1 MNGEKSKINKLQI
14 TAVVIAAA
22 ALLTVVVVRTGKTS
36 ETGSEKPVSSDIS
49 SAASDGKIYFPQMI
63 FPMASPFMIT
73 SPETERLC
81 STYLSRLPTARSE
94 VR

>member
-36 ETGSEKPVSSDIS
+36 ETGSEKIGFFRYKLYRVQR
-49 SAASDGKIYFPQMI
+49 KNI
-63 FPMASPFMIT
+63 FF
-73 SPETERLC
+73 
-81 STYLSRLPTARSE
+81 SR
-94 VR
+94 